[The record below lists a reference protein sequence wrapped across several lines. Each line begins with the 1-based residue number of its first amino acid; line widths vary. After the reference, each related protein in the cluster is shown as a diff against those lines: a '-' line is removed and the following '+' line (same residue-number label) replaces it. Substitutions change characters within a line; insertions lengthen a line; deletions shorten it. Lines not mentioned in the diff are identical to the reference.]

1 MRRHPESEMHN
12 TSSSLTPEPLKPLI
26 SLSAVSKH
34 YQLGKIAV
42 PALREVDLDIERG
55 AFIALWGP
63 SGSGKSSLLNLIGLV
78 DMPSSG
84 RVWLDGQ
91 DTAGLD
97 DAARAGLRNRA
108 IGFVFQGFNLIPVLS
123 ALENVMLP
131 LTIRGSTRKAA
142 RLAAEQRLAEVGLA
156 DFAHHRPDQLSGGQ
170 RQRVAI
176 ARALVTD
183 PLIVIADEPTA
194 NLDAHTGHQV
204 IALMRELNRKQG
216 VTFLFSTHD
225 PRLIDAVDHLIRL
238 TDGQIEASTPVVA
251 IHTALHTEGA
261 LP

>member
-1 MRRHPESEMHN
+1 MHN
-12 TSSSLTPEPLKPLI
+12 TSSSQPPEPQKPLI
-26 SLSAVSKH
+26 SLTAVSKH

-42 PALREVDLDIERG
+42 PALRNVDLDIERG
-55 AFIALWGP
+55 AFVALWGP

-84 RVWLDGQ
+84 RVRLDGQ

-131 LTIRGSTRKAA
+131 LTIRGSTRKLA
-142 RLAAEQRLAEVGLA
+142 RQAAEQRLAEVGLV
-156 DFAHHRPDQLSGGQ
+156 DFSHHRPDQLSGGQ

-183 PLIVIADEPTA
+183 PLIVVADEPTA
-194 NLDAHTGHQV
+194 NLDANTGHQV
-204 IALMRELNRKQG
+204 IALMRELNQKQG

-225 PRLIDAVDHLIRL
+225 PRLIDAVDKLIRL
-238 TDGQIEASTPVVA
+238 ADGQIETAPEAPHATA
-251 IHTALHTEGA
+251 ALHTEGA
-261 LP
+261 LS

>member
-1 MRRHPESEMHN
+1 MN
-12 TSSSLTPEPLKPLI
+12 TRSPQPLI
-26 SLSAVSKH
+26 TLSAVSKH
-34 YQLGKIAV
+34 YQLGDVAV
-42 PALREVDLDIERG
+42 PALRHVNLNIERG
-55 AFIALWGP
+55 AFAALWGP

-84 RVWLDGQ
+84 TVWLDGH

-97 DAARAGLRNRA
+97 DAARAGLRNRT

-131 LTIRGSTRKAA
+131 LNIRGSTRAAA
-142 RLAAEQRLAEVGLA
+142 RAAAERRLAEVGLEKL
-156 DFAHHRPDQLSGGQ
+156 AHHRPDQLSGGQ

-194 NLDAHTGHQV
+194 NLDAHTGQQV
-204 IALMRELNRKQG
+204 IALMRELNERLG

-225 PRLIDAVDHLIRL
+225 PRLIDAVDRLIRL
-238 TDGQIEASTPVVA
+238 ADGQVETSPTQ
-251 IHTALHTEGA
+251 LHAEGA
-261 LP
+261 LA

>member
-1 MRRHPESEMHN
+1 MTTPLN
-12 TSSSLTPEPLKPLI
+12 TANTPKSLI
-26 SLSAVSKH
+26 SLTTVSKH
-34 YQLGKIAV
+34 YQLGNIAV

-55 AFIALWGP
+55 AFTALWGP
-63 SGSGKSSLLNLIGLV
+63 SGSGKTSLLNLLGLV
-78 DMPSSG
+78 DMPNSG
-84 RVWLDGQ
+84 RVWLDGH
-91 DTAGLD
+91 DTAGLN
-97 DAARAGLRNRA
+97 DAERAELRNRA

-131 LTIRGSTRKAA
+131 LTIRGCARKAA
-142 RLAAEQRLAEVGLA
+142 RLAAERRLAEVGLA

-204 IALMRELNRKQG
+204 IALMRELNRDQG

-225 PRLIDAVDHLIRL
+225 PRLIDAVDSLIRL
-238 TDGQIEASTPVVA
+238 ADGQIETSANSAATTSAPA
-251 IHTALHTEGA
+251 HRHIEGA
-261 LP
+261 LS

>member
-1 MRRHPESEMHN
+1 MRNASSPN
-12 TSSSLTPEPLKPLI
+12 TQKPLI
-26 SLSAVSKH
+26 SLTAVSKD
-34 YQLGKIAV
+34 YQLGRIAV
-42 PALREVDLDIERG
+42 PALRGVSLDIERG

-63 SGSGKSSLLNLIGLV
+63 SGSGKSSLLNLIGLI
-78 DMPSSG
+78 DMPTRGSVRIS
-84 RVWLDGQ
+84 DQ
-91 DTAGLD
+91 DTAGLSD
-97 DAARAGLRNRA
+97 GARAELRNRT

-131 LTIRGSTRKAA
+131 LTIRGTARNAA
-142 RLAAEQRLAEVGLA
+142 RKAAEQRLAEVGLA

-194 NLDAHTGHQV
+194 NLDANTGHQV
-204 IALMRELNRKQG
+204 IALMRELNEKQG

-225 PRLIDAVDHLIRL
+225 PRLIDAVDKLIRL
-238 TDGQIEASTPVVA
+238 ADGQIETAPNSTAALSPIASRHA
-251 IHTALHTEGA
+251 EGA
-261 LP
+261 LS